1 MEAYEICALRR
12 RSRASGAPLG
22 RRRPRALPTA
32 TRQADG
38 HYRDD
43 ARSRWCL
50 VVGLPLRRHLSQIAL
65 PGWHDDW
72 PAVPVRA
79 KESRLLDPGRSGGVI
94 EYRLADERPE
104 GLRAI
109 MTHVVNQKQLSVG
122 DQGCRSFTAAGG
134 DERVIESMDDEG
146 RDV

>member
-1 MEAYEICALRR
+1 MRYA
-12 RSRASGAPLG
+12 RSDGAPVPPALHLAEGG
-22 RRRPRALPTA
+22 RGPCLPHKAGGRA
-32 TRQADG
+32 
-38 HYRDD
+38 YRDD

-109 MTHVVNQKQLSVG
+109 MTHVVNQKQLSVW